1 MTVRELI
8 HKLKYYNPNAEVVYI
23 DSLYKDGYGKPIND
37 IYPNGEEN
45 NCNHLFLTGDY
56 LVKNN
61 RVAVNSPIN
70 LNDLAKD
77 NHQNNIE
84 KGWYEPEPSIPELLC
99 MIHSEVSEVVDAY
112 RNGRDDEIGEE
123 LADIILRTLDL
134 SAYLNIDIHSAVLNK
149 LVYNKTRPYRHGG
162 KKI

>member
-1 MTVRELI
+1 M
-8 HKLKYYNPNAEVVYI
+8 
-23 DSLYKDGYGKPIND
+23 
-37 IYPNGEEN
+37 
-45 NCNHLFLTGDY
+45 
-56 LVKNN
+56 KNQQL
-61 RVAVNSPIN
+61 IN

-77 NHQNNIE
+77 NHQNSIE
-84 KGWYEPEPSIPELLC
+84 KGWYEPEPTVPELLC

-134 SAYLNIDIHSAVLNK
+134 SAHMEIDIHSTVLNK
-149 LVYNKTRPYRHGG
+149 LEYNKTRPYRHGG